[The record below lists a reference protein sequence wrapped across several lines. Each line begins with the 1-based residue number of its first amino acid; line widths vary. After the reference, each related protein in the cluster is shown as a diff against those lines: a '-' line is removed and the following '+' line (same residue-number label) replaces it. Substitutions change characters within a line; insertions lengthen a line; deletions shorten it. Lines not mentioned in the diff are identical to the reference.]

1 MSFWREPIVLTAVVL
16 IASAILG
23 SLLALAVTQMYP
35 DIDPDELHGRV
46 NAVIT
51 RLTVLGF
58 VWYYRR

>member
-1 MSFWREPIVLTAVVL
+1 MSFWRELIVLTAVVL

-35 DIDPDELHGRV
+35 DIDSNELHGRV
-46 NAVIT
+46 NAVIMC
-51 RLTVLGF
+51 LTVLGF